1 MHMALDKEDMEDL
14 KQMISTITLFYKTVW
29 SEVEKQFSELPSEE
43 RHKIFSVIAPS
54 IIQILNMLPDGYD
67 TEETKSKRRNRQRRK
82 R

>member
-1 MHMALDKEDMEDL
+1 MALDKQNMEDL
-14 KQMISTITLFYKTVW
+14 KQMISTIILFYKTAW

-54 IIQILNMLPDGYD
+54 IIQILNMIPDDYD
-67 TEETKSKRRNRQRRK
+67 TEETKPKRRKRQRRK